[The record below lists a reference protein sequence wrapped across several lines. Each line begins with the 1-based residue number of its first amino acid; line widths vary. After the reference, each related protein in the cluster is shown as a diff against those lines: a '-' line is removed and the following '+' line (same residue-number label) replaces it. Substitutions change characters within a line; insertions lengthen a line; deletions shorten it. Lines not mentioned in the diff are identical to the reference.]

1 MMRGIPVNIRST
13 TIVAVRRD
21 GKVAMAGDGQ
31 VTLGE
36 KTVIK
41 HGATKVRT
49 LSDGQI
55 LAGFAGS
62 AADAVTLF
70 DMFERKLKDHSSQ
83 LVRAAVEMGKEW
95 RTDRY
100 LRRLEALLLVADRQT
115 TLVIS
120 GSGDIIEPDEGV
132 LAIGSGGPYAMAAGL
147 ALLRHSDLSAREIAL
162 EALRITS
169 EICVFTNSRISIVE
183 LP

>member
-1 MMRGIPVNIRST
+1 MNIRST
-13 TIVAVRRD
+13 TIIAVRKA
-21 GKVAMAGDGQ
+21 GEVVLAGDGQ

-62 AADAVTLF
+62 AADAITLF
-70 DMFERKLKDHSSQ
+70 ERFERKLKDHSNQ
-83 LVRAAVEMGKEW
+83 LVRAAVEMGQDW
-95 RTDRY
+95 RSDRY
-100 LRRLEALLLVADRQT
+100 LRKLEALLLVADRET

-120 GSGDIIEPDEGV
+120 GTGDIIEPDEGV

-147 ALLRHSDLSAREIAL
+147 ALLNHSELSAREIA
-162 EALRITS
+162 
-169 EICVFTNSRISIVE
+169 
-183 LP
+183 

>member
-1 MMRGIPVNIRST
+1 MNIRST
-13 TIVAVRRD
+13 TIIAVRRSD
-21 GKVAMAGDGQ
+21 QVAVAGDGQ

-36 KTVIK
+36 KIVVK

-49 LSDGQI
+49 LSGGEI

-62 AADAVTLF
+62 AADAITLF
-70 DMFERKLKDHSSQ
+70 ELFEKKLKDHSNQ
-83 LVRAAVEMGKEW
+83 LVRAAVAMSQAW
-95 RTDRY
+95 RSDQY
-100 LRRLEALLLVADRQT
+100 LRKLDALLLVADRQA

-132 LAIGSGGPYAMAAGL
+132 VAIGSGGPYAMAAGL
-147 ALLRHSDLSAREIAL
+147 ALLRHSELSAREIAG
-162 EALRITS
+162 EALRIAS
-169 EICVFTNSRISIVE
+169 EICVFTNDRISIVE

>member
-1 MMRGIPVNIRST
+1 
-13 TIVAVRRD
+13 
-21 GKVAMAGDGQ
+21 
-31 VTLGE
+31 
-36 KTVIK
+36 
-41 HGATKVRT
+41 
-49 LSDGQI
+49 
-55 LAGFAGS
+55 
-62 AADAVTLF
+62 
-70 DMFERKLKDHSSQ
+70 
-83 LVRAAVEMGKEW
+83 MGKEW

>member
-1 MMRGIPVNIRST
+1 MNIRST
-13 TIVAVRRD
+13 TIIAVRKS
-21 GKVAMAGDGQ
+21 GQVALAGDGQ

-49 LSDGQI
+49 LSDGSI

-62 AADAVTLF
+62 VSDAITLF
-70 DMFERKLKDHSSQ
+70 EKFEKKLKDHSNQ
-83 LVRAAVEMGKEW
+83 LLRAAVEMGQDW
-95 RTDRY
+95 RSDRY
-100 LRRLEALLLVADRQT
+100 LRKLEAMLLVADRQT
-115 TLVIS
+115 TLMIS

-147 ALLRHSDLSAREIAL
+147 ALIKHSDLSAREIAL

-169 EICVFTNSRISIVE
+169 EICVFTNNRISIVE
-183 LP
+183 LPKDE

>member
-1 MMRGIPVNIRST
+1 VNIRST
-13 TIVAVRRD
+13 TIIAVRRFD
-21 GKVAMAGDGQ
+21 QVALAGDGQ

-36 KTVIK
+36 KTIVK

-49 LSDGQI
+49 LSDGKI

-62 AADAVTLF
+62 AADAITLF
-70 DMFERKLKDHSSQ
+70 EMFERKLKDHSNQ
-83 LVRAAVEMGKEW
+83 LVRAAVEMGQEW
-95 RTDRY
+95 RSDRY
-100 LRRLEALLLVADRQT
+100 LRKLEALLLVADRQN

-120 GSGDIIEPDEGV
+120 GSGDIIEPDDGV

-147 ALLRHSDLSAREIAL
+147 ALLKHSDLSARDIAL

-169 EICVFTNSRISIVE
+169 DICVFTNDRISIVE